1 MIFIIDSFWRRVM
14 ATFDASRT
22 HRAAVFQQ
30 IERAIA
36 SVAIVVSVGS
46 SAHADQD
53 WTVGAYAGGAWTH
66 SADVTLVSST
76 YGQQV
81 LPDVTFRSE
90 SFESPI
96 YYGYRMGH
104 RLGRTAL
111 FVEGELIHLKVVANE
126 QTLAP
131 PLESLAMTHGMNL
144 ILGNALWMRR
154 AGNDRVRV
162 TLRGGFGI
170 TVPHAE
176 TRVHGQERGAY
187 EYGSLGWQLAP
198 GVALHATGPLY
209 LNAEY
214 KFTSARPEIETADGQ
229 ATVPARTHHWLIGV
243 TAMF

>member
-1 MIFIIDSFWRRVM
+1 MMLHYRFFWRRVM
-14 ATFDASRT
+14 PTFDASRP
-22 HRAAVFQQ
+22 HRVAVFQQ
-30 IERAIA
+30 IERAFA
-36 SVAIVVSVGS
+36 AVAFVVCLGS
-46 SAHADQD
+46 NAHADQN
-53 WTVGAYAGGAWTH
+53 WTGGAYAGGAWTH

-76 YGQQV
+76 NGRQV

-96 YYGYRMGH
+96 YYGYRVGH

-144 ILGNALWMRR
+144 ILGNALWMTR
-154 AGNDRVRV
+154 AGSDRVRV
-162 TLRGGFGI
+162 TLRGGLGI

-176 TRVHGQERGAY
+176 TRIHGQERGAY
-187 EYGSLGWQLAP
+187 EYGSIGWQLAP
-198 GVALHATGPLY
+198 GVAMHATGPLY

-214 KFTSARPEIETADGQ
+214 KFTSARPEIETVDGQ
-229 ATVPARTHHWLIGV
+229 AAVPARSHHWLLGV
-243 TAMF
+243 AAMF

>member
-1 MIFIIDSFWRRVM
+1 MP
-14 ATFDASRT
+14 TFDAAIT
-22 HRAAVFQQ
+22 HRAAVFRQ
-30 IERAIA
+30 IERAFA
-36 SVAIVVSVGS
+36 AVAIAACLGS
-46 SAHADQD
+46 RAYADQD
-53 WTVGAYAGGAWTH
+53 WTFGAYAGGAWTQ

-76 YGQQV
+76 NGQQV

-96 YYGYRMGH
+96 YYGYRVGH

-144 ILGNALWMRR
+144 ILGNALWMTR
-154 AGNDRVRV
+154 AGSDRVRV

-176 TRVHGQERGAY
+176 TRVNGQERGAY
-187 EYGSLGWQLAP
+187 EYGSIGWQLAP

-229 ATVPARTHHWLIGV
+229 ATVPARTHHLLFGV
-243 TAMF
+243 AAMF

>member
-1 MIFIIDSFWRRVM
+1 MP
-14 ATFDASRT
+14 AFDASRT
-22 HRAAVFQQ
+22 HHATVFRQ
-30 IERAIA
+30 IERALA
-36 SVAIVVSVGS
+36 GVAIVVCVGS
-46 SAHADQD
+46 NAHADQN

-66 SADVTLVSST
+66 SADITLVSSPN
-76 YGQQV
+76 GQQV

-104 RLGRTAL
+104 RLGRTAI

-144 ILGNALWMRR
+144 ILGNALWMTR
-154 AGNDRVRV
+154 AGSDRVRV

-176 TRVHGQERGAY
+176 TRVHSQERSAY
-187 EYGSLGWQLAP
+187 EYGSIGWQLAP
-198 GVALHATGPLY
+198 GVAMHVTGPLY

-214 KFTSARPEIETADGQ
+214 KFTVGRPEIETVDGQ
-229 ATVPARTHHWLIGV
+229 ATVPTRTHHWLLGV
-243 TAMF
+243 AAMF